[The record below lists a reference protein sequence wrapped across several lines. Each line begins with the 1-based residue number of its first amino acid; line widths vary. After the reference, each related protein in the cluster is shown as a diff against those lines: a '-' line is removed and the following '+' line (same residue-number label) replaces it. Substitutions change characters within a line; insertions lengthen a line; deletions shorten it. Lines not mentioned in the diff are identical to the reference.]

1 MEIRITALCRNGCT
15 DFVPQPRRLHLGGQG
30 AEGVDTLEFLLPS
43 DWADKNVSLYVEH
56 ADGVRQLPLLL
67 GADGCVPVD
76 RRFTGAA
83 SGRWM
88 LAVTDGEGYTA
99 CTQPGSYDVYPT
111 LSLDDEGEEPSQS
124 LYEQFVAQV
133 MDSARQVQEAVDQ
146 AVQSG
151 SEAASAARDAAQAA
165 DKASND
171 RLAADSAADR
181 AEEAARRA
189 EGYVPEG
196 GDVISVNGKG
206 GAVWLEAEDVEAL
219 PYPENAAPGQLLRV
233 ETADPVTGRVTV
245 EAVDETALTSFVRRT
260 DLPSADQPGAVR
272 LESGGGLALAD
283 GGLLETDPA
292 AAAHLDVMTDERR
305 PLTPSLLPYGVKKA
319 LSAAWESAGWTGDD
333 QSAACSTLGAA
344 PASALEAL
352 ALRVQQLEEN
362 GPASSPTASSV
373 PVGSIFYFAGGAV
386 PEGYLLCDG
395 SLVNRK
401 TYSALFAVIGT
412 TYGAGNASTTFAL
425 PNLMERVA
433 WGAAEAGTELESG
446 LPNITGQVYSLYTMM
461 PWDSGAFTNYNV
473 LSSYYPGFEGEYTSS
488 AFNEKVVSFI
498 EHNFRAASSNP
509 IYGRTEHVQPPAL
522 TLLPCIKY

>member
-1 MEIRITALCRNGCT
+1 MKIQITALCRNGGT

-43 DWADKNVSLYVEH
+43 DWAGKNVSLYIEH
-56 ADGVRQLPLLL
+56 ADGVRQAPLLL
-67 GADGCVPVD
+67 GADAAVPVD

-88 LAVTDGEGYTA
+88 LAVTDGEGYAA
-99 CTQPGSYDVYPT
+99 CSQPGSYDVYPT

-133 MDSARQVQEAVDQ
+133 MDSARQAQEAVDR

-151 SEAASAARDAAQAA
+151 SEAASAAQDAGEAAEQA
-165 DKASND
+165 KNE
-171 RLAADSAADR
+171 RLAADSAASR

-196 GDVISVNGKG
+196 GSVISVNGKG

-219 PYPENAAPGQLLRV
+219 PRPESAAPGQLLRV
-233 ETADPVTGRVTV
+233 QTADPVSGQVTV
-245 EAVDETALTSFVRRT
+245 EAVDESALGLFVRRT
-260 DLPSADQPGAVR
+260 DLPSADQPGPVR
-272 LESGGGLALAD
+272 LESGSGLALTA

-292 AAAHLDVMTDERR
+292 ALSHLDAMADERR
-305 PLTPSLLPYGVKKA
+305 PLTPARLPYGVKKA
-319 LSAAWESAGWTGDD
+319 LSASWESAGWTGDD

-344 PASALEAL
+344 SASALEAL
-352 ALRVQQLEEN
+352 ALRVRQLEEN
-362 GPASSPTASSV
+362 GPVSPTASSV

-425 PNLMERVA
+425 PDLMERVA
-433 WGAAEAGTELESG
+433 WGAAEAGTALESG

-461 PWDSGAFTNYNV
+461 PWDSGAFTNYTV

-498 EHNFRAASSNP
+498 EHNFRAGSSNP
-509 IYGRTEHVQPPAL
+509 IYGRTEIVQPPAL